1 MEKTPEYAL
10 EAGIAVW
17 VEDNQDIVNCALR
30 LGAESSSLGLV
41 DSAVNHF
48 MQIVPTDVFGSN
60 GNLIHECFLN
70 INHQAWGYY
79 KIIIEDLCKFRVI
92 EPKMART
99 QDKDIILLSE
109 KEVVQYLKKLSSS
122 LDPLYK
128 LEEAMENSDFDTAE
142 DILYSMLNI
151 YHTWTENPLQQIKH
165 IIDTFDGDLY
175 IKATNSDDM
184 ENVKNLTSR
193 YDLALLHPE
202 NWVVVEHNGIG
213 GQEYI
218 NSWLKQ
224 FQISESREASLL
236 YLAQKLIV
244 GTFKKELIVHTNSIE
259 PETDLTAPVL
269 VDEALDLVLVRPVI
283 HATKLEI
290 VRN

>member
-17 VEDNQDIVNCALR
+17 VEDNQDIVKCAIR
-30 LGAESSSLGLV
+30 LGAESTSLGLV
-41 DSAVNHF
+41 DLEYNNF
-48 MQIVPTDVFGSN
+48 MQIVPKDEFGSD

-79 KIIIEDLCKFRVI
+79 KVIIEDLFKFRVI
-92 EPKMART
+92 EPKLARSHDT
-99 QDKDIILLSE
+99 DIILLSE
-109 KEVVQYLKKLSSS
+109 EEVVSYLHKLASS
-122 LDPLYK
+122 LDPLYE
-128 LEEAMENSDFDTAE
+128 LDEAMENFDYDKAE
-142 DILYSMLNI
+142 DVLYSMLNS
-151 YHTWTENPLQQIKH
+151 YKTWTEAPLLKIKN
-165 IIDTFDGDLY
+165 IIDTFDGELY

-184 ENVKNLTSR
+184 ENVKDLSTR

-202 NWVVVEHNGIG
+202 NWIVKKHNGIG
-213 GQEYI
+213 GQEWI
-218 NSWLKQ
+218 SSWLKQ
-224 FQISESREASLL
+224 FQISESKEASLL

-244 GTFKKELIVHTNSIE
+244 GTYKKELIVHTDSQE

-269 VDEALDLVLVRPVI
+269 IDEALDLVLVRPVI

-290 VRN
+290 VR